1 MILAA
6 PLVIPFAKAVG
17 LSVGT
22 LGMAALADKVND
34 YIETNPEESSMILK
48 TLIPNLGIGE
58 IFMNKEKISI
68 EDLDE
73 MSDQEAADLPTDIK
87 ADLMKQG
94 GKSRGGNKRELMKEL
109 SKKLGLSGPGKKQK
123 DMEYDAD
130 ERYEGG
136 VEEKADGGAIG
147 IEVLFGPKRDN
158 FRYGGDTMGG
168 RNDRSRSSPGPDRS
182 RVSAQQ
188 QSNHDRAM
196 AAAQNDGPSF
206 KEKVKS
212 IITNHATQSLGGA
225 ILTGGMNLALP
236 GALDKLNKA
245 RMIKNAIDYA
255 RYVAPDEAIEGELEN
270 IQTQGGIV
278 PYADGG
284 RVGLFMGGSPLEGE
298 ALSIYNSMKAYG
310 NDDQAIADRLQAL
323 GMYTPQDSTPD
334 PTPDQ
339 GIINQ
344 QLNQGGGDG
353 PKGDFGIFGNLL
365 KDTEKT
371 FTKDVYA
378 IDKNMYPGAPMTG
391 SFKPTEIT
399 GYQDVTSGLYKTEDG
414 KNINHLGLNIKPGI
428 ISLLEK
434 LGFGDLDETQ
444 FTGLPYEEGYVA
456 GTFTGKKLSDFF
468 KKQQATNAEIAAA
481 NLKAQQELE
490 AKLAAEKAAMERVR
504 EQQAIDE
511 AAYRNQ
517 PGQYGG
523 DNRQQER
530 EEAGPGYSGSG
541 TAAEMGSFARG
552 GRVEYKDGGLAT
564 MFTRRR

>member
-1 MILAA
+1 MPSEEKNYEQSALGKRVNE
-6 PLVIPFAKAVG
+6 LMDDGYDFGEAVKQAMSEG
-17 LSVGT
+17 LKDGGSVG
-22 LGMAALADKVND
+22 
-34 YIETNPEESSMILK
+34 IEI
-48 TLIPNLGIGE
+48 
-58 IFMNKEKISI
+58 
-68 EDLDE
+68 
-73 MSDQEAADLPTDIK
+73 
-87 ADLMKQG
+87 
-94 GKSRGGNKRELMKEL
+94 
-109 SKKLGLSGPGKKQK
+109 
-123 DMEYDAD
+123 
-130 ERYEGG
+130 
-136 VEEKADGGAIG
+136 
-147 IEVLFGPKRDN
+147 LFGPKVPAAPSQLVSESDILLGYRGPGGYQGGSSSKSSSSSTN
-158 FRYGGDTMGG
+158 QGPAGGASAGGNYGGNKNPSQTYGG
-168 RNDRSRSSPGPDRS
+168 SVFSGGGGNQNAKPPKTKTSNFVNNLKNVYGIVSPFINPG
-182 RVSAQQ
+182 
-188 QSNHDRAM
+188 SNL
-196 AAAQNDGPSF
+196 G
-206 KEKVKS
+206 KVKTIFDTYNLYKKGPFTEEDMTLGMTPQVPTNMQVAELSQKQLDFLNSPKIQRDLKEFGRDPKAVFDMLPNYEEKPFFGTNQEPTTPQEYNEYLDS
-212 IITNHATQSLGGA
+212 IGV
-225 ILTGGMNLALP
+225 P
-236 GALDKLNKA
+236 
-245 RMIKNAIDYA
+245 RMTA
-255 RYVAPDEAIEGELEN
+255 
-270 IQTQGGIV
+270 
-278 PYADGG
+278 ADGG
-284 RVGLFMGGSPLEGE
+284 RVGFFMGGSPLEGE

-310 NDDQAIADRLQAL
+310 NDDQAIADKLQSL
-323 GMYTPQDSTPD
+323 GMYTPGDSTPD

-456 GTFTGKKLSDFF
+456 GTFTGKNPFDFF
-468 KKQQATNAEIAAA
+468 KKQKATNAEIAAA